1 MEYLQPI
8 YDVRKSFYKK
18 AAVFE
23 TAVSVVLESY
33 NTRIC
38 ELYINGELWI
48 FDAFYSMTTMRH
60 VKEFLKQHNV
70 NINQLLKDYKYK
82 SLTEL
87 FKNERKVIVKF
98 Y

>member
-1 MEYLQPI
+1 MEYLQPRF
-8 YDVRKSFYKK
+8 DARKSFYKK

-23 TAVSVVLESY
+23 TAASVILESY
-33 NTRIC
+33 HTRIC
-38 ELYINGELWI
+38 ELYVNGELWI

-82 SLTEL
+82 NLTEL

-98 Y
+98 C

>member
-1 MEYLQPI
+1 MEYLEPRF
-8 YDVRKSFYKK
+8 DTRKSFYKK

-23 TAVSVVLESY
+23 TAASVILESY
-33 NTRIC
+33 HTRIC

-48 FDAFYSMTTMRH
+48 FDTFYSMTTMRH

-70 NINQLLKDYKYK
+70 RIEKLLQKYDCK
-82 SLTEL
+82 NLTEL
-87 FKNERKVIVKF
+87 FKRETRVKVEF

>member
-1 MEYLQPI
+1 MEYLQPRF
-8 YDVRKSFYKK
+8 DARKSFYKK

-23 TAVSVVLESY
+23 TAASVVLESY

-70 NINQLLKDYKYK
+70 NISRLLKDYKYK
-82 SLTEL
+82 NLTEL

-98 Y
+98 C